1 MLKQRLCWL
10 HEEYTI
16 ILTWRS
22 SATLT
27 CQPCQ
32 HTLIRARTR
41 SNLRSNRAGEPVR
54 GTADL
59 TMMKNG
65 FTALEW
71 TEEPVSEHNLFS
83 IEVTLPADCGY
94 GVVDGTLIREAAD
107 G

>member
-1 MLKQRLCWL
+1 M
-10 HEEYTI
+10 
-16 ILTWRS
+16 
-22 SATLT
+22 
-27 CQPCQ
+27 
-32 HTLIRARTR
+32 
-41 SNLRSNRAGEPVR
+41 R

-94 GVVDGTLIREAAD
+94 GVVDGGSDTRS